1 MVTLQAARN
10 ALPGARE
17 ERNAML
23 CQRCKKNQATVTYSG
38 KINGKEFG
46 YSLCPSC
53 YAQMFG
59 SFETVVNTDILT
71 GLFSAAPKK
80 RRACPVCGTT
90 YADFERTGLLGCP
103 SCYDVFKEELIPYIE
118 RIQGK
123 TQHVGKVGV
132 DARQQDVTRK
142 RSRLQDELEK
152 AVKEGRYAD
161 AGRIYEQIS
170 ELKKSEGKKD

>member
-1 MVTLQAARN
+1 
-10 ALPGARE
+10 
-17 ERNAML
+17 ML
-23 CQRCKKNQATVTYSG
+23 CQRCKKNNATVSYTG
-38 KINGKEFG
+38 IINGKEFG
-46 YSLCPSC
+46 YNLCKHC

-59 SFETVVNTDILT
+59 SFETVTNNDILT

-80 RRACPVCGTT
+80 RRSCPVCGTT

-132 DARQQDVTRK
+132 DVREQDVTR
-142 RSRLQDELEK
+142 RLSHLQEELEK
-152 AVKEGRYAD
+152 AVKERRYAD
-161 AGRIYEQIS
+161 AGHIYSQIDS
-170 ELKKSEGKKD
+170 IKKSGGNKD

>member
-1 MVTLQAARN
+1 
-10 ALPGARE
+10 
-17 ERNAML
+17 ML
-23 CQRCKKNQATVTYSG
+23 CQHCKKNKATVSYTG
-38 KINGKEFG
+38 IINGKEFG
-46 YSLCPSC
+46 YNLCKLC

-59 SFETVVNTDILT
+59 SFETVANNDILPSLF
-71 GLFSAAPKK
+71 GLAPKK

-132 DARQQDVTRK
+132 DVREQDVTR
-142 RSRLQDELEK
+142 RLSHLQEELEK
-152 AVKEGRYAD
+152 AVKERRYAD
-161 AGRIYEQIS
+161 AGRIYSQMDSI
-170 ELKKSEGKKD
+170 KKSGGNKD